1 MFFFIIDAFSDKPFG
16 GNPAG
21 VIIYDDISDSY
32 MQSLAAELRFSETA
46 FIKLLDNNK
55 FDIRFFTPNSE
66 VELCGHATI
75 ASFSALQD
83 AGYINGNGI
92 FYINTRSG
100 LLPVYVQ
107 DDFIMME
114 QAPPIEGTEIDDI
127 RHLAEILNI
136 SAEEIGD
143 SQFKLK
149 PQVISTGLFDIML
162 PIKTKE
168 SLNKITPDFTE
179 LSKLSKHYN
188 VVGVHA
194 FTLDE
199 DEFTASCRNFAPLYG
214 IDEEA
219 ATGTSNGALTYYLY
233 LNGVIEE
240 FDKNYLFKQGESMN
254 RPSLITTRIELR
266 DGIKILT
273 GGKSRILSKGELY
286 L

>member
-1 MFFFIIDAFSDKPFG
+1 MLFYIVDAFSDKLFG
-16 GNPAG
+16 GNAAG
-21 VIIYDDISDSY
+21 VVIYDDISDSN
-32 MQSLAAELRFSETA
+32 MQRIAGELRFSETA

-75 ASFSALQD
+75 ASFSALKD
-83 AGYINGNGI
+83 ARYINESGT
-92 FYINTRSG
+92 YYMDTRTG
-100 LLPVYVQ
+100 KLPVYVE

-114 QAPPIEGTEIDDI
+114 QAQPVKGSEIDDTGA
-127 RHLAEILNI
+127 LAEILNI
-136 SAEEIGD
+136 SNEEIGD
-143 SQFKLK
+143 TQFKLK
-149 PQVISTGLFDIML
+149 PQIISTGLFDIML

-168 SLNKITPDFTE
+168 SLNNIKPDFAA
-179 LSKLSKHYN
+179 LSEYSKQHN

-194 FTLDE
+194 FTLEE
-199 DEFTASCRNFAPLYG
+199 DGYTANCRNFAPLYG

-233 LNGVIEE
+233 INGVIKE
-240 FDKNYLFKQGESMN
+240 FDRNYLFKQGESMN
-254 RPSLITTRIELR
+254 RPSLITTRIEIR